1 MKYKNMTNEKRKRL
15 EQDVF
20 EKAVKELKKKE
31 IGKELY
37 EFDITIQKIK
47 CISYLSKNELK
58 KSVHM
63 VIDILEEL
71 KKLNN
76 SGMDKSQL
84 EKIEKKVE
92 SIQDYVMQ
100 TFQIWNKIST
110 EHLEKLIEQTLEIRN
125 VNFTTAIIFD
135 RPKMISAIISVFF
148 MQVDKFDDEELYE
161 LSVWFLLRTFMC
173 LGGYEY
179 N

>member
-20 EKAVKELKKKE
+20 ERAVKELKKKE

-110 EHLEKLIEQTLEIRN
+110 ENLEKLIEQTLEIRN

>member
-63 VIDILEEL
+63 AIDILEEL
-71 KKLNN
+71 KKI
-76 SGMDKSQL
+76 K
-84 EKIEKKVE
+84 
-92 SIQDYVMQ
+92 
-100 TFQIWNKIST
+100 
-110 EHLEKLIEQTLEIRN
+110 
-125 VNFTTAIIFD
+125 
-135 RPKMISAIISVFF
+135 
-148 MQVDKFDDEELYE
+148 
-161 LSVWFLLRTFMC
+161 
-173 LGGYEY
+173 
-179 N
+179 

>member
-76 SGMDKSQL
+76 SRMDKSQL

-110 EHLEKLIEQTLEIRN
+110 ENLEKLIEQTLEIRN

>member
-1 MKYKNMTNEKRKRL
+1 
-15 EQDVF
+15 
-20 EKAVKELKKKE
+20 
-31 IGKELY
+31 
-37 EFDITIQKIK
+37 
-47 CISYLSKNELK
+47 
-58 KSVHM
+58 
-63 VIDILEEL
+63 
-71 KKLNN
+71 
-76 SGMDKSQL
+76 MDKSQL

-110 EHLEKLIEQTLEIRN
+110 ENLEKLIEQTLEIRN

>member
-1 MKYKNMTNEKRKRL
+1 ML
-15 EQDVF
+15 SVWD
-20 EKAVKELKKKE
+20 
-31 IGKELY
+31 

-110 EHLEKLIEQTLEIRN
+110 ENLEKLIEQTLEIRN

>member
-1 MKYKNMTNEKRKRL
+1 MTNEKRKRL

-110 EHLEKLIEQTLEIRN
+110 ENLEKLIEQTLEIRN

>member
-47 CISYLSKNELK
+47 FISYLSKNELK

-110 EHLEKLIEQTLEIRN
+110 ENLEKLIEQTLEIRN

>member
-1 MKYKNMTNEKRKRL
+1 MKYKYMTNEKRKRL

-110 EHLEKLIEQTLEIRN
+110 ENLEKLIEQTLEIRN

>member
-110 EHLEKLIEQTLEIRN
+110 ENLEKLIEQTLEIRN

-161 LSVWFLLRTFMC
+161 LSVWFLLRTFMG
-173 LGGYEY
+173 LVGYEY

>member
-20 EKAVKELKKKE
+20 EKAVNELKKKKV
-31 IGKELY
+31 GKELY

-58 KSVHM
+58 KSVHIA
-63 VIDILEEL
+63 IDILEEL

-84 EKIEKKVE
+84 EKIEKEVE

-110 EHLEKLIEQTLEIRN
+110 ENLEKLIEQTLEIRN
-125 VNFTTAIIFD
+125 VNFITAIIFD

-148 MQVDKFDDEELYE
+148 MQIDKFDDEKLYE
-161 LSVWFLLRTFMC
+161 LSVWFLLRTIMC
-173 LGGYEY
+173 LGGHEY

>member
-110 EHLEKLIEQTLEIRN
+110 ENLEKLIEQTLEIRN

>member
-1 MKYKNMTNEKRKRL
+1 M

-110 EHLEKLIEQTLEIRN
+110 ENLEKLIEQTLEIRN

>member
-31 IGKELY
+31 IGKEQY
-37 EFDITIQKIK
+37 ELDITIQKIK

-110 EHLEKLIEQTLEIRN
+110 ENLEKLIEQTLEIRN

-135 RPKMISAIISVFF
+135 RPKMISSIISVFF